1 MSSTELGTPHRL
13 RTKMVVMLADLVYRI
28 PYIASS
34 VSSYLDISSYQLI
47 DGQKRIKQYLYP
59 DYYYNHEEQD
69 WHELE
74 SHAGM
79 HPNTTIPCILLTCFL
94 DHCLESLRQTLMCQP
109 DVSVYTLEWTPHSRV
124 KPTVRVP
131 QAHACVDWSALHE
144 WMLER
149 AGKLEDMVPPDPSL
163 YPAKGEGN

>member
-79 HPNTTIPCILLTCFL
+79 HPNTTIPCILLTCL
-94 DHCLESLRQTLMCQP
+94 
-109 DVSVYTLEWTPHSRV
+109 SR
-124 KPTVRVP
+124 P
-131 QAHACVDWSALHE
+131 L
-144 WMLER
+144 L
-149 AGKLEDMVPPDPSL
+149 GKLEANAHVSTRCLRLHSRMDTS
-163 YPAKGEGN
+163 